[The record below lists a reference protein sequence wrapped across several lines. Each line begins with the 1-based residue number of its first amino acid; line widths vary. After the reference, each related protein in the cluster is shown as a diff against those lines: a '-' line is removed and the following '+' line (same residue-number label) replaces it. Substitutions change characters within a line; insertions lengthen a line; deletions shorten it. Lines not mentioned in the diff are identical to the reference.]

1 MHPKPF
7 PKVFPPEFPLELQN
21 VILTLLRDLCVQHFP
36 LAQQPTNNGRPL
48 LLHTHPC
55 DTLVLR
61 TYGATL
67 SLSKSTQSLI
77 AIPLGG
83 LGEFGMNMMALRL
96 GDDIIVIDAGMMFPE
111 SELLGVDL
119 VIPDTTYLKQNRA
132 NVRAIVLTH
141 GHEDHIGA
149 LPYILRDL
157 NVPVYGTR
165 FTLALVKKR
174 LAEANLLDSTTLREV
189 MPGRLIEIGP
199 YEIEFIPV
207 THSTIDCV
215 ALAVRTPL
223 GVIIHTGDFKID
235 QTPVGGAPFDLHSFA
250 RYGNEGVLALFSD
263 STNVERPGF
272 TPSERAIVPRIEELC
287 RSAPRRVILS
297 CFASS
302 IHRIQQVIDIAS
314 RVGRKIA
321 FVGRSMVDNVEIA
334 HDLEYLRIPDGM
346 VVRPQDIRTFDPR
359 RIIIL
364 ASGSQAEP
372 MSSLSRI
379 AVDNHR
385 FVSVDESDTVIL
397 SARIIPG
404 NEKAIFRM
412 LDHMFRR
419 RALVYYDNNAGTIH
433 VSGHASQEEQ
443 KLVLQLVKPKYFIP
457 VHGEYRHLFRHAAL
471 AHQLGCVSS
480 EILLLENGQTIEF
493 TEDGARRRD
502 PVTSGRVLVDSGS
515 LEEIE
520 EVVIR
525 DRKHLSEDGVVVP
538 IIAIDKRTG
547 RMETVPEIV
556 TRGMFSDNG
565 TELMAGARD
574 VILKTVE
581 QSNAEEKGDW
591 SVIKEKIRV
600 DLKRYINKHT
610 SKRPLILPVILE
622 V

>member
-1 MHPKPF
+1 
-7 PKVFPPEFPLELQN
+7 
-21 VILTLLRDLCVQHFP
+21 
-36 LAQQPTNNGRPL
+36 
-48 LLHTHPC
+48 
-55 DTLVLR
+55 
-61 TYGATL
+61 
-67 SLSKSTQSLI
+67 LSKTSQSLI

-96 GDDIIVIDAGMMFPE
+96 GDDIIIIDAGMMFPE

-119 VIPDTTYLKQNRA
+119 VIPDTTYLKQNRSM
-132 NVRAIVLTH
+132 VRAIVLTH

-149 LPYILRDL
+149 LPYILKDL

-174 LAEANLLDSTTLREV
+174 LDEAGLLDSTTLREV
-189 MPGRLIEIGP
+189 LPGRLVEIGP
-199 YEIEFIPV
+199 FEVEFIAV
-207 THSTIDCV
+207 THSTVDCV
-215 ALAVRTPL
+215 ALAIRTPL
-223 GVIIHTGDFKID
+223 GVVIHTGDFKID
-235 QTPVGGAPFDLHSFA
+235 QTPVGGAPFDLHAFA
-250 RYGNEGVLALFSD
+250 RYGNDGVLALFSD

-302 IHRIQQVIDIAS
+302 IHRIQQIIDIAA
-314 RVGRKIA
+314 RVNRKVA

-334 HDLEYLRIPDGM
+334 HSLELLRIPDGM
-346 VVRPQDIRTFDPR
+346 VVRPQDIRGFDPK

-385 FVSVDESDTVIL
+385 FVSVDENDSVIL

-404 NEKAIFRM
+404 NEKSIFRM

-419 RALVYYDNNAGTIH
+419 RALVYYDNSAGTIH

-443 KLVLQLVKPKYFIP
+443 KLLLQLVKPKYFIP

-471 AHQLGCVSS
+471 AHQLGCVSN
-480 EILLLENGQTIEF
+480 EILLLEDGRPIEF
-493 TEDGARRRD
+493 TEDGARRLD
-502 PVTSGRVLVDSGS
+502 PVTAGRVCVDSGS

-520 EVVIR
+520 DVVIR
-525 DRKHLSEDGVVVP
+525 DRKHLSEDGIVVP
-538 IIAIDKRTG
+538 IIAIDKHTG
-547 RMETVPEIV
+547 KMESHPEIV
-556 TRGMFSDNG
+556 SRGLMSDNG
-565 TELMAGARD
+565 QELIAGARL
-574 VILKTVE
+574 VIMKTVE
-581 QSNAEEKGDW
+581 ESNAEEKSDW
-591 SVIKEKIRV
+591 GVIKEKIRV
-600 DLKRYINKHT
+600 DLKRYISKQT

>member
-1 MHPKPF
+1 MSNP
-7 PKVFPPEFPLELQN
+7 
-21 VILTLLRDLCVQHFP
+21 
-36 LAQQPTNNGRPL
+36 
-48 LLHTHPC
+48 
-55 DTLVLR
+55 
-61 TYGATL
+61 
-67 SLSKSTQSLI
+67 TQSLT

-119 VIPDTTYLKQNRA
+119 VIPDITYLKQNRA
-132 NVRAIVLTH
+132 HVRAIVLTH

-157 NVPVYGTR
+157 NVPIYGTR

-174 LAEANLLDSTTLREV
+174 LEEAGLLDSTTLREV
-189 MPGRLIEIGP
+189 LPGRLVEIGP

-223 GVIIHTGDFKID
+223 GVILHTGDFKID
-235 QTPVGGAPFDLHSFA
+235 QTPVDGAPFDLHAFA
-250 RYGNEGVLALFSD
+250 RYGNDGVLALFSD

-287 RSAPRRVILS
+287 RLAPRRVILS

-302 IHRIQQVIDIAS
+302 IHRIQQVIDIAG

-334 HDLEYLRIPDGM
+334 HSLSYLRIPDGM
-346 VVRPQDIRTFDPR
+346 VVRPQDIRSFDPKR
-359 RIIIL
+359 LIIL

-385 FVSVDESDTVIL
+385 FVSVDENDTVIL

-419 RALVYYDNNAGTIH
+419 RALVYYDNAAGTIH

-443 KLVLQLVKPKYFIP
+443 KLILQLAKPKYFIP

-471 AHQLGCVSS
+471 AYQLGCVSG
-480 EILLLENGQTIEF
+480 EILLLEDGKTIEF
-493 TEDGARRRD
+493 TEDGVHRRD
-502 PVTSGRVLVDSGS
+502 PVTAGRVCVDSGS

-538 IIAIDKRTG
+538 IIAIDKHTG
-547 RMETVPEIV
+547 RMETQPEIV

-565 TELMAGARD
+565 QEFVAGARD
-574 VILKTVE
+574 IVLKTVE
-581 QSNAEEKGDW
+581 QSNSEEKTDW
-591 SVIKEKIRV
+591 SVIKEKIRI
-600 DLKRYINKHT
+600 DLKRYINKQT

-622 V
+622 I

>member
-1 MHPKPF
+1 
-7 PKVFPPEFPLELQN
+7 
-21 VILTLLRDLCVQHFP
+21 
-36 LAQQPTNNGRPL
+36 
-48 LLHTHPC
+48 
-55 DTLVLR
+55 
-61 TYGATL
+61 
-67 SLSKSTQSLI
+67 LSKSSQSLI

-119 VIPDTTYLKQNRA
+119 VIPDITYLKQNRA
-132 NVRAIVLTH
+132 HVRAIVLTH

-149 LPYILRDL
+149 LPYILKDL

-174 LAEANLLDSTTLREV
+174 LDEAGLLDSTTLREV
-189 MPGRLIEIGP
+189 IPGRLVEIGP
-199 YEIEFIPV
+199 FEVEFISV
-207 THSTIDCV
+207 THSTVDCV
-215 ALAVRTPL
+215 ALAIRTPL
-223 GVIIHTGDFKID
+223 GVVIHTGDFKID

-250 RYGNEGVLALFSD
+250 KYGAEGVLALFSD

-314 RVGRKIA
+314 RVGRKVA

-334 HDLEYLRIPDGM
+334 HSLELLRIPDGM
-346 VVRPQDIRTFDPR
+346 VVRPQDIRGFDPK
-359 RIIIL
+359 RIVIL

-385 FVSVDESDTVIL
+385 FVSVDENDSVIL

-404 NEKAIFRM
+404 NEKSIFRM

-419 RALVYYDNNAGTIH
+419 RALVYYDNSAGTIH
-433 VSGHASQEEQ
+433 VSGHGSQEEQ
-443 KLVLQLVKPKYFIP
+443 KLLLQLVKPKYFIP

-471 AHQLGCVSS
+471 AHQLGCVSN
-480 EILLLENGQTIEF
+480 EILLLEDGRPIEF
-493 TEDGARRRD
+493 TEDGVRRLE
-502 PVTSGRVLVDSGS
+502 PVTAGRVCVDSGS

-520 EVVIR
+520 DVVIR
-525 DRKHLSEDGVVVP
+525 DRKHLSEDGIVVP
-538 IIAIDKRTG
+538 IIAIDKHTG
-547 RMETVPEIV
+547 KMESHPEIV
-556 TRGMFSDNG
+556 TRGLMSDNG
-565 TELMAGARD
+565 QELIVGARL
-574 VILKTVE
+574 VIMKTVE
-581 QSNAEEKGDW
+581 ESNAEEKSDW
-591 SVIKEKIRV
+591 GVIKEKIRV
-600 DLKRYINKHT
+600 DLKRYINKQT

>member
-1 MHPKPF
+1 
-7 PKVFPPEFPLELQN
+7 
-21 VILTLLRDLCVQHFP
+21 
-36 LAQQPTNNGRPL
+36 
-48 LLHTHPC
+48 
-55 DTLVLR
+55 
-61 TYGATL
+61 
-67 SLSKSTQSLI
+67 LSKPLQSLF

-83 LGEFGMNMMALRL
+83 LGEFGMNMMALRY

-119 VIPDTTYLKQNRA
+119 VIPDITYLKQNRPH
-132 NVRAIVLTH
+132 VRAIVLTH

-174 LAEANLLDSTTLREV
+174 ITEAGLLDSTTLREV
-189 MPGRLIEIGP
+189 IPGRRIEIGP
-199 YEIEFIPV
+199 FEIEMIPV

-215 ALAVRTPL
+215 ALAVRTPV

-235 QTPVGGAPFDLHSFA
+235 HTPVGGAGFDIHTFA

-263 STNVERPGF
+263 STNVERPGI
-272 TPSERAIVPRIEELC
+272 TPSERAVVPRIEELA
-287 RSAPRRVILS
+287 RSAPKRVILS

-314 RVGRKIA
+314 RVGRKVA

-346 VVRPQDIRTFDPR
+346 VVRSQDIRSFDPR
-359 RIIIL
+359 KIIIL

-385 FVSVDESDTVIL
+385 FVSVDENDTVIL
-397 SARIIPG
+397 SSRIIPG

-419 RALVYYDNNAGTIH
+419 RALVYYDNSAGVIH

-471 AHQLGCVSS
+471 AHQLGVVSG
-480 EILLLENGQTIEF
+480 EILLVEDGQNIEF
-493 TEDGARRRD
+493 TEDGVHRRD
-502 PVTSGRVLVDSGS
+502 PVTAGRVLVDSGS

-520 EVVIR
+520 EVVVR
-525 DRKHLSEDGVVVP
+525 ERKHLSEDGVVVP
-538 IIAIDKRTG
+538 IIAIDKHTG
-547 RMETVPEIV
+547 KLESQPEIV
-556 TRGMFSDNG
+556 SRGFMSDNG
-565 TELMAGARD
+565 SDLVAGARD
-574 VILKTVE
+574 IVLRTINT
-581 QSNAEEKGDW
+581 SNAEERADW

-600 DLKRYINKHT
+600 DLKRYISKQT

>member
-1 MHPKPF
+1 
-7 PKVFPPEFPLELQN
+7 
-21 VILTLLRDLCVQHFP
+21 
-36 LAQQPTNNGRPL
+36 
-48 LLHTHPC
+48 
-55 DTLVLR
+55 
-61 TYGATL
+61 
-67 SLSKSTQSLI
+67 LSKTPAKTVGKSPASLT

-83 LGEFGMNMMALRL
+83 LGEFGMNMLVLRL

-119 VIPDTTYLKQNRA
+119 VIPDISYLKQNRGK
-132 NVRAIVLTH
+132 VRAIVLTH

-157 NVPVYGTR
+157 NVPIYGTR

-174 LAEANLLDSTTLREV
+174 LEEAGLLDSTTLREV
-189 MPGRLIEIGP
+189 MPGRTIEIGP
-199 YEIEFIPV
+199 YEIEFVSV
-207 THSTIDCV
+207 THSTLDCV
-215 ALAVRTPL
+215 ALAIRTPL
-223 GVIIHTGDFKID
+223 GVIVHTGDFKID
-235 QTPVGGAPFDLHSFA
+235 QTPVDNASFDLHTLA
-250 RYGNEGVLALFSD
+250 KYGREGVLALFSD

-272 TPSERAIVPRIEELC
+272 TPSERAVVPRIEDLC

-302 IHRIQQVIDIAS
+302 IHRIQQVIDIAA
-314 RVGRKIA
+314 RVNRKVA
-321 FVGRSMVDNVEIA
+321 FVGRSMIDNVEIA
-334 HDLEYLRIPDGM
+334 HSLGLLQIPDGM
-346 VVRPQDIRTFDPR
+346 VVRPQDIRGFDPKR
-359 RIIIL
+359 LVIL

-385 FVSVDESDTVIL
+385 HVSVEENDTVIL

-404 NEKAIFRM
+404 NEKPIFRM

-419 RALVYYDNNAGTIH
+419 RALVYYDNSGGMIH

-443 KLVLQLVKPKYFIP
+443 KLILQLVKPRYFVP

-471 AHQLGCVSS
+471 AHQLGAVSA
-480 EILLLENGQTIEF
+480 EILLLEDGQAVEF
-493 TEDGARRRD
+493 TEERAHRRD
-502 PVTSGRVLVDSGS
+502 PVPAGRVLVDSGS

-525 DRKHLSEDGVVVP
+525 DRKHLSEDGIVVP
-538 IIAIDKRTG
+538 IIAIDKHTG
-547 RMETVPEIV
+547 KLESQPEIV
-556 TRGMFSDNG
+556 TRGLMSENG
-565 TELMAGARD
+565 QELLVGARE
-574 VILKTVE
+574 VLMKTV
-581 QSNAEEKGDW
+581 AESSSEENSDW
-591 SVIKEKIRV
+591 GVIKEKIRV
-600 DLKRYINKHT
+600 DLKRYINKQT

>member
-1 MHPKPF
+1 LNKP
-7 PKVFPPEFPLELQN
+7 
-21 VILTLLRDLCVQHFP
+21 
-36 LAQQPTNNGRPL
+36 A
-48 LLHTHPC
+48 
-55 DTLVLR
+55 
-61 TYGATL
+61 
-67 SLSKSTQSLI
+67 QSLF

-111 SELLGVDL
+111 SELLGIDL
-119 VIPDTTYLKQNRA
+119 VIPDISYLKQNRHH
-132 NVRAIVLTH
+132 VRAIVLTH

-157 NVPVYGTR
+157 NVPIYGTR

-174 LAEANLLDSTTLREV
+174 LEEANLLDSTTLREV
-189 MPGRLIEIGP
+189 IPGGRLVEIGP

-223 GVIIHTGDFKID
+223 GTIIHTGDFKID
-235 QTPVGGAPFDLHSFA
+235 HTPVEGAGFDLHTFA

-272 TPSERAIVPRIEELC
+272 TPSERAVVPRIEELV

-302 IHRIQQVIDIAS
+302 IHRIQQVVDVAT
-314 RVGRKIA
+314 RCNRKVA

-334 HDLEYLRIPDGM
+334 HDLGYLQIPDGM
-346 VVRPQDIRTFDPR
+346 VVRAQDIRSFEPR
-359 RIIIL
+359 KIVVV

-385 FVSVDESDTVIL
+385 FVTVDENDTVIL
-397 SARIIPG
+397 SSRIIPG

-419 RALVYYDNNAGTIH
+419 RALVYYDNASGPIH

-443 KLVLQLVKPKYFIP
+443 KLILQLVKPRYFVPI
-457 VHGEYRHLFRHAAL
+457 HGEYRHLFRHAAL
-471 AHQLGCVSS
+471 AHQLGVVAG
-480 EILLLENGQTIEF
+480 EILLLEDGKCIEF
-493 TEDGARRRD
+493 TEDGAFRRD
-502 PVTSGRVLVDSGS
+502 PVTAGRVLVDSGS

-538 IIAIDKRTG
+538 IIAIDKHTG
-547 RMETVPEIV
+547 KLESQPEIV
-556 TRGMFSDNG
+556 TRGFLSDDG
-565 TELMAGARD
+565 RELLAAAREI
-574 VILKTVE
+574 VQKTVS
-581 QSNAEEKGDW
+581 QSNSEEMSDW

-600 DLKRYINKHT
+600 DLKRYINKQT

>member
-1 MHPKPF
+1 
-7 PKVFPPEFPLELQN
+7 
-21 VILTLLRDLCVQHFP
+21 
-36 LAQQPTNNGRPL
+36 
-48 LLHTHPC
+48 
-55 DTLVLR
+55 
-61 TYGATL
+61 
-67 SLSKSTQSLI
+67 LSKPAQSLT

-83 LGEFGMNMMALRL
+83 LGEFGMNMMALRF
-96 GDDIIVIDAGMMFPE
+96 GDDILVIDAGMMFPE

-119 VIPDTTYLKQNRA
+119 VIPDITYLKQNRA
-132 NVRAIVLTH
+132 HVRAIVLTH

-149 LPYILRDL
+149 LPYILREL

-174 LAEANLLDSTTLREV
+174 LDEAGLLQSTTLREV
-189 MPGRLIEIGP
+189 IPGGRLVEIGP
-199 YEIEFIPV
+199 FEIEFIPV

-235 QTPVGGAPFDLHSFA
+235 QTPVGGAPFDLHAFA
-250 RYGNEGVLALFSD
+250 RYGHEGVLALFSD

-272 TPSERAIVPRIEELC
+272 TGSERNIVPRIEELC
-287 RSAPRRVILS
+287 RAAPRRVILS

-302 IHRIQQVIDIAS
+302 IHRIQQVIDIAA
-314 RVGRKIA
+314 RVGRKVA

-334 HDLEYLRIPDGM
+334 HSLEYLRIPDGM
-346 VVRPQDIRTFDPR
+346 VVRPQDIRGFDPKR
-359 RIIIL
+359 LVIL

-385 FVSVDESDTVIL
+385 FVSVDENDSVIL

-419 RALVYYDNNAGTIH
+419 RALVYYDNSGGTIH

-471 AHQLGCVSS
+471 AYQLGCVSG
-480 EILLLENGQTIEF
+480 EILLLEDGHTVEF
-493 TEDGARRRD
+493 TEDGAFRRD
-502 PVTSGRVLVDSGS
+502 PVTAGRVCVDSGS

-520 EVVIR
+520 EAVIR

-538 IIAIDKRTG
+538 IIAIDKHTG
-547 RMETVPEIV
+547 RMESQPEIV

-565 TELMAGARD
+565 TEFLAGARD
-574 VILKTVE
+574 VVLKTVE
-581 QSNAEEKGDW
+581 QSNSEEKSDW

-600 DLKRYINKHT
+600 DLKRYINKQT

>member
-1 MHPKPF
+1 
-7 PKVFPPEFPLELQN
+7 
-21 VILTLLRDLCVQHFP
+21 LLVS
-36 LAQQPTNNGRPL
+36 
-48 LLHTHPC
+48 
-55 DTLVLR
+55 
-61 TYGATL
+61 GAGTF
-67 SLSKSTQSLI
+67 LSKPAQSLF

-83 LGEFGMNMMALRL
+83 LGEFGMNMLALRF

-111 SELLGVDL
+111 NELLGVDL
-119 VIPDTTYLKQNRA
+119 VIPDITYLKQNRA
-132 NVRAIVLTH
+132 HVRAIVLTH

-149 LPYILRDL
+149 LQYILREL

-174 LAEANLLDSTTLREV
+174 LEEAGLLDSTTLREV
-189 MPGRLIEIGP
+189 LPTRRFEIGP
-199 YEIEFIPV
+199 FEIEFIPV

-223 GVIIHTGDFKID
+223 GVVVHTGDFKID
-235 QTPVGGAPFDLHSFA
+235 QTPVDGAPLDLHAFA
-250 RYGNEGVLALFSD
+250 RYGQEGVLALFSD

-272 TPSERAIVPRIEELC
+272 TPSERAVVPRVEDLC
-287 RSAPRRVILS
+287 RSSPRRVILS

-302 IHRIQQVIDIAS
+302 IHRIQQVIDIAG
-314 RVGRKIA
+314 RVGRKVA

-334 HDLEYLRIPDGM
+334 HSLDCLRIPDGM
-346 VVRPQDIRTFDPR
+346 VVRPQDIRSFDPKR
-359 RIIIL
+359 LVIL

-385 FVSVDESDTVIL
+385 FVSIDENDTVIL

-419 RALVYYDNNAGTIH
+419 RALVYYDNSGGTIH

-443 KLVLQLVKPKYFIP
+443 KLILQLVKPRYFIP

-471 AHQLGCVSS
+471 AHQIGSVSG
-480 EILLLENGQTIEF
+480 EILLLENGQCIEF
-493 TEDGARRRD
+493 TEDGAARRD
-502 PVTSGRVLVDSGS
+502 PVPAGRVLVDSGS

-525 DRKHLSEDGVVVP
+525 DRRHLSEDGIVVT
-538 IIAIDKRTG
+538 IIAIDKHTG
-547 RMETVPEIV
+547 RLESHPEIV
-556 TRGMFSDNG
+556 TRGMYSDNG
-565 TELMAGARD
+565 TELIAGARD
-574 VILKTVE
+574 VVLKTLE
-581 QSNAEEKGDW
+581 NSNAEEKSDW
-591 SVIKEKIRV
+591 SVMKEKIRV

-610 SKRPLILPVILE
+610 AKRPLILPVILE

>member
-1 MHPKPF
+1 
-7 PKVFPPEFPLELQN
+7 
-21 VILTLLRDLCVQHFP
+21 
-36 LAQQPTNNGRPL
+36 
-48 LLHTHPC
+48 
-55 DTLVLR
+55 
-61 TYGATL
+61 
-67 SLSKSTQSLI
+67 LSKPSQSLT

-119 VIPDTTYLKQNRA
+119 VIPDITYLKQNRA
-132 NVRAIVLTH
+132 HVRAIVLTH

-174 LAEANLLDSTTLREV
+174 LDEAGLLKSTTLREV
-189 MPGRLIEIGP
+189 IPGGRLVEIGP
-199 YEIEFIPV
+199 FEIEFIPV

-215 ALAVRTPL
+215 ALAVRTPV

-235 QTPVGGAPFDLHSFA
+235 QTPVGGAPFDLHAFA
-250 RYGNEGVLALFSD
+250 RYGHEGVLALFSD

-272 TPSERAIVPRIEELC
+272 TGSERNVVPRIEELC

-302 IHRIQQVIDIAS
+302 IHRIQQVIDIAA
-314 RVGRKIA
+314 RVGRKVA

-334 HDLEYLRIPDGM
+334 HSLEYLRIPDGM
-346 VVRPQDIRTFDPR
+346 VVRPQDIRGFDPKR
-359 RIIIL
+359 LVIL

-385 FVSVDESDTVIL
+385 FVSVDENDSVIL

-419 RALVYYDNNAGTIH
+419 RALVYYDNSAGTIH

-443 KLVLQLVKPKYFIP
+443 KLILQLVKPKYFIP
-457 VHGEYRHLFRHAAL
+457 IHGEYRHLFRHAAL
-471 AHQLGCVSS
+471 AYQLGCVTG
-480 EILLLENGQTIEF
+480 EILVLEDGHALEF
-493 TEDGARRRD
+493 TEDGAFRRD
-502 PVTSGRVLVDSGS
+502 PVTAGRVCVDSGS

-538 IIAIDKRTG
+538 IIAIDKHTG
-547 RMETVPEIV
+547 RMESQPEIV

-565 TELMAGARD
+565 TEFIAGARD
-574 VILKTVE
+574 VVLKTVE
-581 QSNAEEKGDW
+581 QSNAEEKSDW

-600 DLKRYINKHT
+600 DLKRYINKQT

>member
-1 MHPKPF
+1 MSNP
-7 PKVFPPEFPLELQN
+7 
-21 VILTLLRDLCVQHFP
+21 
-36 LAQQPTNNGRPL
+36 A
-48 LLHTHPC
+48 
-55 DTLVLR
+55 
-61 TYGATL
+61 
-67 SLSKSTQSLI
+67 QSLT

-83 LGEFGMNMMALRL
+83 LGEFGMNMMALRV
-96 GDDIIVIDAGMMFPE
+96 GDDILVIDAGMMFPE

-119 VIPDTTYLKQNRA
+119 VIPDITYLKQNRA
-132 NVRAIVLTH
+132 QVRAIVLTH

-174 LAEANLLDSTTLREV
+174 LDEAGLLQSTTLREV
-189 MPGRLIEIGP
+189 IPGRLVEIGP
-199 YEIEFIPV
+199 YEIDFIPV

-250 RYGNEGVLALFSD
+250 RYGQEGVLALFSD

-272 TPSERAIVPRIEELC
+272 TGSERAIVPRIEELC
-287 RSAPRRVILS
+287 RAAPRRVILS

-302 IHRIQQVIDIAS
+302 IHRMQQVIDVAA

-334 HDLEYLRIPDGM
+334 HSLNYLRIPDGM
-346 VVRPQDIRTFDPR
+346 VVRPQDIRGFDPK
-359 RIIIL
+359 RIVIL

-385 FVSVDESDTVIL
+385 FVSVDENDTVIL

-419 RALVYYDNNAGTIH
+419 RALVYYDNAGGTIH

-443 KLVLQLVKPKYFIP
+443 KLILQLVKPKYFIP

-471 AHQLGCVSS
+471 AYQLGCVSG
-480 EILLLENGQTIEF
+480 EILILEDGNTLEF
-493 TEDGARRRD
+493 TEDGAYRRD
-502 PVTSGRVLVDSGS
+502 PVAAGRVLVDSGS

-520 EVVIR
+520 EAVVR

-538 IIAIDKRTG
+538 IIAIDKHTG
-547 RMETVPEIV
+547 RMESSPEIV
-556 TRGMFSDNG
+556 TRGLFSDNG
-565 TELMAGARD
+565 TEFLAGARD

-581 QSNAEEKGDW
+581 QSNAEEKSDW

-600 DLKRYINKHT
+600 DLKRYINKQT

>member
-1 MHPKPF
+1 
-7 PKVFPPEFPLELQN
+7 
-21 VILTLLRDLCVQHFP
+21 
-36 LAQQPTNNGRPL
+36 
-48 LLHTHPC
+48 
-55 DTLVLR
+55 
-61 TYGATL
+61 
-67 SLSKSTQSLI
+67 LSKAATKHPSKTPHSLT

-83 LGEFGMNMMALRL
+83 LGEFGMNMMVLQL
-96 GDDIIVIDAGMMFPE
+96 GDEFIVIDAGMMFPE

-119 VIPDTTYLKQNRA
+119 VIPDISFLKQNRA
-132 NVRAIVLTH
+132 KVRAIVLTH

-174 LAEANLLDSTTLREV
+174 LEEAGLLESTTLREV
-189 MPGRLIEIGP
+189 IPGRLVEIGP
-199 YEIEFIPV
+199 YEIEFISV
-207 THSTIDCV
+207 THSTLDCV
-215 ALAVRTPL
+215 ALAIRTPL

-235 QTPVGGAPFDLHSFA
+235 QTPVDGAPFDLHA
-250 RYGNEGVLALFSD
+250 LAKYGREGVLALFSD

-272 TPSERAIVPRIEELC
+272 TPSERAVVPRIEELC

-302 IHRIQQVIDIAS
+302 IHRIQQVIDIAV
-314 RVGRKIA
+314 RINRKVA
-321 FVGRSMVDNVEIA
+321 FVGRSMIDNVEIA
-334 HDLEYLRIPDGM
+334 HSLDLLRIPDGM
-346 VVRPQDIRTFDPR
+346 VVRPQDIRGFDPKR
-359 RIIIL
+359 LVIL

-385 FVSVDESDTVIL
+385 HVSVDENDTVIL

-404 NEKAIFRM
+404 NERPIFRM

-419 RALVYYDNNAGTIH
+419 RALVYYDNSGGVIH

-443 KLVLQLVKPKYFIP
+443 KLLLQLVKPKYFIP

-471 AHQLGCVSS
+471 AHQLGAVSE
-480 EILLLENGQTIEF
+480 EIFLLEDGQAIEF
-493 TEDGARRRD
+493 TEDGAKRRD
-502 PVTSGRVLVDSGS
+502 PVAAGRVLVDSGS

-538 IIAIDKRTG
+538 IIAIDKHTG
-547 RMETVPEIV
+547 KLESQPEIV
-556 TRGMFSDNG
+556 TRGVMSENG
-565 TELMAGARD
+565 QELLVGARE
-574 VILKTVE
+574 VLMKTVAE
-581 QSNAEEKGDW
+581 SNSEENSDW
-591 SVIKEKIRV
+591 GVIKEKIRV
-600 DLKRYINKHT
+600 DLKRYINKQT

>member
-1 MHPKPF
+1 
-7 PKVFPPEFPLELQN
+7 
-21 VILTLLRDLCVQHFP
+21 
-36 LAQQPTNNGRPL
+36 
-48 LLHTHPC
+48 
-55 DTLVLR
+55 
-61 TYGATL
+61 
-67 SLSKSTQSLI
+67 
-77 AIPLGG
+77 
-83 LGEFGMNMMALRL
+83 MNMMVLRF

-119 VIPDTTYLKQNRA
+119 VIPDISYLKQNRA

-174 LAEANLLDSTTLREV
+174 LEEAGLLDSTTLREV
-189 MPGRLIEIGP
+189 IAGRVVEIGP
-199 YEIEFIPV
+199 YEIEFISV
-207 THSTIDCV
+207 THSTVDCV
-215 ALAVRTPL
+215 ALAIRTPL
-223 GVIIHTGDFKID
+223 GVIIHTGDFKVD
-235 QTPVGGAPFDLHSFA
+235 QTPVDGGPFDLHAFA
-250 RYGNEGVLALFSD
+250 KYGNEGVLALFSD
-263 STNVERPGF
+263 STNVERPGY
-272 TPSERAIVPRIEELC
+272 TPSERAIVPRIEELA
-287 RSAPRRVILS
+287 RAAPCRVILS

-302 IHRIQQVIDIAS
+302 IHRIQQVVDIAT
-314 RVGRKIA
+314 RVNRKVA
-321 FVGRSMVDNVEIA
+321 FVGRSMIDNVEIA
-334 HDLEYLRIPDGM
+334 HSLELLRIPDGM
-346 VVRPQDIRTFDPR
+346 VVRPQDIRSFDPK
-359 RIIIL
+359 RILIL

-385 FVSVDESDTVIL
+385 HVSVEENDTVIL

-419 RALVYYDNNAGTIH
+419 RALVYYDNSAGVIH

-443 KLVLQLVKPKYFIP
+443 KLMLQLVKPKFFIP

-471 AHQLGCVSS
+471 AHQLGAVSE
-480 EILLLENGQTIEF
+480 EILLIENGQAIEF
-493 TEDGARRRD
+493 TEDGAFRRE
-502 PVTSGRVLVDSGS
+502 PVAAGRVLVDSGS

-525 DRKHLSEDGVVVP
+525 DRRHLSEDGVVVP
-538 IIAIDKRTG
+538 IIAIDKHTG
-547 RMETVPEIV
+547 QLESQPEIV
-556 TRGMFSDNG
+556 TRGLMSENG
-565 TELMAGARD
+565 QELLVGARE
-574 VILKTVE
+574 VLMKTVLE
-581 QSNAEEKGDW
+581 SNSEENSDW
-591 SVIKEKIRV
+591 GVIKEKIRV
-600 DLKRYINKHT
+600 DLKRYINKQT

>member
-1 MHPKPF
+1 M
-7 PKVFPPEFPLELQN
+7 
-21 VILTLLRDLCVQHFP
+21 
-36 LAQQPTNNGRPL
+36 
-48 LLHTHPC
+48 
-55 DTLVLR
+55 
-61 TYGATL
+61 
-67 SLSKSTQSLI
+67 SKSSSQSLL

-83 LGEFGMNMMALRL
+83 LGEFGMNMMALRF

-111 SELLGVDL
+111 SELLGIDL
-119 VIPDTTYLKQNRA
+119 VIPDITYLKQNRHL
-132 NVRAIVLTH
+132 VRAIVLTH

-157 NVPVYGTR
+157 NVPVFGTR

-174 LAEANLLDSTTLREV
+174 LEEAGLMESTTLREV
-189 MPGRLIEIGP
+189 IPGRRVEIGP

-215 ALAVRTPL
+215 ALAVRTPI
-223 GVIIHTGDFKID
+223 GVVIHTGDFKID
-235 QTPVGGAPFDLHSFA
+235 HTPVNGEGFDIATFA

-263 STNVERPGF
+263 STNVERPGY
-272 TPSERAIVPRIEELC
+272 TPSERAVVPRIEELC

-302 IHRIQQVIDIAS
+302 VHRIQQVIDIAQ
-314 RVGRKIA
+314 RVGRKVA

-334 HDLEYLRIPDGM
+334 HNLDCLHIPDGA
-346 VVRPQDIRTFDPR
+346 VVRSQDIRSFEPR
-359 RIIIL
+359 KLLVL

-385 FVSVDESDTVIL
+385 FVSVEENDTVIL
-397 SARIIPG
+397 SSRIIPG

-419 RALVYYDNNAGTIH
+419 RALVYYDNSGGVIH

-443 KLVLQLVKPKYFIP
+443 KLLLQLVKPKYFIP

-471 AHQLGCVSS
+471 AHQLGVVSG
-480 EILLLENGQTIEF
+480 EILLLEDGKCIEF
-493 TEDGARRRD
+493 TEDGAFRRE
-502 PVTSGRVLVDSGS
+502 PVPAGRVLVDSGS

-520 EVVIR
+520 EVVVR
-525 DRKHLSEDGVVVP
+525 ERKHLSEDGVVVP
-538 IIAIDKRTG
+538 IIAIDKHTG
-547 RMETVPEIV
+547 NLESQPEIV
-556 TRGMFSDNG
+556 TRGFISDNG
-565 TELMAGARD
+565 SDLMTGARD
-574 VILKTVE
+574 VVLRTINT
-581 QSNAEEKGDW
+581 SNSEEMSDW

-600 DLKRYINKHT
+600 DLKRYINKQT

>member
-1 MHPKPF
+1 LSK
-7 PKVFPPEFPLELQN
+7 
-21 VILTLLRDLCVQHFP
+21 
-36 LAQQPTNNGRPL
+36 LAQ
-48 LLHTHPC
+48 
-55 DTLVLR
+55 
-61 TYGATL
+61 
-67 SLSKSTQSLI
+67 SLT

-83 LGEFGMNMMALRL
+83 LGEFGMNMLALRL
-96 GDDIIVIDAGMMFPE
+96 GDDMIVIDAGMMFPE

-119 VIPDTTYLKQNRA
+119 VIPDITYLKQNRA
-132 NVRAIVLTH
+132 HVRAIVLTH

-149 LPYILRDL
+149 LPYILREL

-174 LAEANLLDSTTLREV
+174 LEEAGLLQSTTLREV
-189 MPGRLIEIGP
+189 IPGGRLVEIGP

-215 ALAVRTPL
+215 ALAVRTPV

-250 RYGNEGVLALFSD
+250 RYGHEGVLALFSD

-272 TPSERAIVPRIEELC
+272 TGSERNVVPRIEELC

-302 IHRIQQVIDIAS
+302 IHRIQQVIDVAA
-314 RVGRKIA
+314 RVGRKVA

-334 HDLEYLRIPDGM
+334 HSLEYLRIPDGM
-346 VVRPQDIRTFDPR
+346 VVRPQDIRGFDPKR
-359 RIIIL
+359 LVIL

-385 FVSVDESDTVIL
+385 FVSVDENDTVIL

-419 RALVYYDNNAGTIH
+419 RALVYYDNSGGTIH

-457 VHGEYRHLFRHAAL
+457 IHGEYRHLFRHAAL
-471 AHQLGCVSS
+471 AHQLGCVSG
-480 EILLLENGQTIEF
+480 EILLLEDGHTLEF
-493 TEDGARRRD
+493 TEDRAFRRD
-502 PVTSGRVLVDSGS
+502 PVPAGRVCVDSGS

-520 EVVIR
+520 EAVIR

-538 IIAIDKRTG
+538 IIAIDKHTG
-547 RMETVPEIV
+547 RMESQPEIV

-565 TELMAGARD
+565 TEFMAGARD
-574 VILKTVE
+574 VVLRTVE
-581 QSNAEEKGDW
+581 QSNAEEKSDW

-600 DLKRYINKHT
+600 DLKRYINKQT

>member
-1 MHPKPF
+1 M
-7 PKVFPPEFPLELQN
+7 
-21 VILTLLRDLCVQHFP
+21 
-36 LAQQPTNNGRPL
+36 
-48 LLHTHPC
+48 
-55 DTLVLR
+55 
-61 TYGATL
+61 
-67 SLSKSTQSLI
+67 SKSFQSLL

-83 LGEFGMNMMALRL
+83 LGEFGMNMMALRV
-96 GDDIIVIDAGMMFPE
+96 GSDIIVIDAGMMFPE
-111 SELLGVDL
+111 SELLGIDL
-119 VIPDTTYLKQNRA
+119 VIPDITYLKQNRSL
-132 NVRAIVLTH
+132 VRAIVLTH

-157 NVPVYGTR
+157 NVPIYGTR

-174 LAEANLLDSTTLREV
+174 LEEAGLLDSATLREV
-189 MPGRLIEIGP
+189 IPGRYVELGP

-207 THSTIDCV
+207 THSTVDCV
-215 ALAVRTPL
+215 ALAIRTPA
-223 GVIIHTGDFKID
+223 GVVIHTGDFKID
-235 QTPVGGAPFDLHSFA
+235 HTPVEGAGFDLHTFA
-250 RYGNEGVLALFSD
+250 RYGHEGVLALFSD

-272 TPSERAIVPRIEELC
+272 TPSERAVVPRIEELI
-287 RSAPRRVILS
+287 RSAPRRVVVS

-302 IHRIQQVIDIAS
+302 IHRMQQVIDIAARS
-314 RVGRKIA
+314 NRKVA

-334 HDLEYLRIPDGM
+334 HDLGYLQIPDGI
-346 VVRPQDIRTFDPR
+346 VVRPQDIRGFDPR
-359 RIIIL
+359 RIVIL

-385 FVSVDESDTVIL
+385 FVSLDENDTVIL
-397 SARIIPG
+397 STRIIPG
-404 NEKAIFRM
+404 NEKPIFRM

-419 RALVYYDNNAGTIH
+419 RALVYYDNASGPIH

-443 KLVLQLVKPKYFIP
+443 KLIVQLVKPKYFIP

-471 AHQLGCVSS
+471 AHQLGVVSG
-480 EILLLENGQTIEF
+480 EVLLLENGKCVEF
-493 TEDGARRRD
+493 TDEGVFRRD
-502 PVTSGRVLVDSGS
+502 PVTAGRVLVDSGS

-538 IIAIDKRTG
+538 IIAIDKQTG
-547 RMETVPEIV
+547 RLESHPEIV
-556 TRGMFSDNG
+556 TRGFLSDDG
-565 TELMAGARD
+565 SELIAAARD
-574 VILKTVE
+574 IVQRTVA
-581 QSNAEEKGDW
+581 QSNSEETSDW

-600 DLKRYINKHT
+600 DLKRYINKQT

>member
-1 MHPKPF
+1 
-7 PKVFPPEFPLELQN
+7 
-21 VILTLLRDLCVQHFP
+21 
-36 LAQQPTNNGRPL
+36 
-48 LLHTHPC
+48 
-55 DTLVLR
+55 
-61 TYGATL
+61 
-67 SLSKSTQSLI
+67 
-77 AIPLGG
+77 
-83 LGEFGMNMMALRL
+83 MNMMALRV
-96 GDDIIVIDAGMMFPE
+96 GDDILVIDCGMMFPE

-119 VIPDTTYLKQNRA
+119 VIPDITYLKQNRA
-132 NVRAIVLTH
+132 MVRAIVLTH

-149 LPYILRDL
+149 LQYILRDL
-157 NVPVYGTR
+157 NVPIYGTR

-174 LAEANLLDSTTLREV
+174 LDEAGLTDSTTLREV
-189 MPGRLIEIGP
+189 IPSRLVEIGP
-199 YEIEFIPV
+199 FEIEFIPV

-215 ALAVRTPL
+215 ALAVRTPA

-235 QTPVGGAPFDLHSFA
+235 QTPVGGAPLDLHAFA
-250 RYGNEGVLALFSD
+250 RYGAEGVLALFSD

-272 TPSERAIVPRIEELC
+272 TPTERAVVPRIEELC

-302 IHRIQQVIDIAS
+302 IHRIQQVIDIAG
-314 RVGRKIA
+314 RVGRKVA

-334 HDLEYLRIPDGM
+334 HSLNYLRIPDGM
-346 VVRPQDIRTFDPR
+346 VVRSQDIRSFDPR
-359 RIIIL
+359 KIVIL

-385 FVSVDESDTVIL
+385 FVSVDENDSVIL

-419 RALVYYDNNAGTIH
+419 RALVYYDNSAGTIH

-443 KLVLQLVKPKYFIP
+443 KLILQLVKPKYFVPI
-457 VHGEYRHLFRHAAL
+457 HGEYRHLFRHAAL
-471 AHQLGCVSS
+471 AHQLGCVSG
-480 EILLLENGQTIEF
+480 EILLMEDGQAIEF
-493 TEDGARRRD
+493 SEEGAHRRD
-502 PVTSGRVLVDSGS
+502 PVTAGRVCVDSGS

-538 IIAIDKRTG
+538 IIAIDKHTG
-547 RMETVPEIV
+547 KMELHPEIV
-556 TRGMFSDNG
+556 TRGMFGDNNQQ
-565 TELMAGARD
+565 LLAGARE
-574 VILKTVE
+574 VIMKTVE
-581 QSNAEEKGDW
+581 QSNPEEKSDW
-591 SVIKEKIRV
+591 GVIKEKIRI
-600 DLKRYINKHT
+600 DLKRYINKQT